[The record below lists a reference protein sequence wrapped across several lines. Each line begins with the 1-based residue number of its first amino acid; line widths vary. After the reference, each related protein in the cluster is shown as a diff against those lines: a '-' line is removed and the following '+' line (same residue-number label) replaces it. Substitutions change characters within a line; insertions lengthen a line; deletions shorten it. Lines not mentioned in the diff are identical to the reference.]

1 VGADSEVG
9 GFVDVPTVAP
19 PGLIPFFL
27 GLGLFGLNFPCCDGG
42 GGILWV
48 FRIIE
53 SLFQV
58 KK

>member
-1 VGADSEVG
+1 VGLDSEVG

-19 PGLIPFFL
+19 PGLIAFFL

-42 GGILWV
+42 GGILVV
-48 FRIIE
+48 FCMIK
-53 SLFQV
+53 SLFQE